1 MKNDLIIFHISHL
14 VTLSGENALR
24 CGKDMRNIEIIKNG
38 YVVIKD
44 GIIEEVSSGEGYQE
58 YITEKTQLVDG
69 SGLLMLP
76 GFVDSHTHL
85 VHGGSREHEL
95 KMKLEGY
102 SYLEILNQGGGILN
116 TVKGTKAASFNELYE
131 KAKKSL
137 DIMLTHGVTTVEAKS
152 GYGLELDTEVKQ
164 LEVAKA
170 LSKNH
175 PIDIV
180 STFMGAHAL
189 PSEYRN
195 NKAEYLKKVIE
206 MLPIIKAND
215 LADYCDVFCE
225 EGVFSLEESELI
237 LSSAKRLGFK
247 LKIHADEMVALGGAT
262 LACKLGCT
270 SADHLMAT
278 PDEEIKCLAKHKV
291 VANLLPATSFNLN
304 KAYARGRVMID
315 NGCGVSLSSDYNPG
329 SCPSEN
335 LQFVMQLA
343 CLKMKLLPE
352 EVITAVTINGACA
365 VNKEEQIGSIEVG
378 KYADLVL
385 FAVPNLEY
393 LIYHFGVNHVKDV
406 YKRGELVVSNQQ
418 TVYREE
424 K

>member
-44 GIIEEVSSGEGYQE
+44 GIIEDVSSGEGYQE

-116 TVKGTKAASFNELYE
+116 TVKQTKAASFNELYE

-247 LKIHADEMVALGGAT
+247 LKRQAAARQL
-262 LACKLGCT
+262 
-270 SADHLMAT
+270 
-278 PDEEIKCLAKHKV
+278 
-291 VANLLPATSFNLN
+291 FNLF
-304 KAYARGRVMID
+304 R
-315 NGCGVSLSSDYNPG
+315 
-329 SCPSEN
+329 
-335 LQFVMQLA
+335 
-343 CLKMKLLPE
+343 
-352 EVITAVTINGACA
+352 
-365 VNKEEQIGSIEVG
+365 
-378 KYADLVL
+378 
-385 FAVPNLEY
+385 
-393 LIYHFGVNHVKDV
+393 
-406 YKRGELVVSNQQ
+406 
-418 TVYREE
+418 
-424 K
+424 